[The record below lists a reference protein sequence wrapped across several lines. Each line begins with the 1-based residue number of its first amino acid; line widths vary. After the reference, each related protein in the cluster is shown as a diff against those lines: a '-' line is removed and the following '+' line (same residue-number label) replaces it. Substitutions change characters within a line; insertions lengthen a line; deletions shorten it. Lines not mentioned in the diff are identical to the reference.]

1 MRLSP
6 SRPRTGADQVARTT
20 LPGSEPAAGAAR
32 RFLRAA
38 LADWAPPG
46 PPEPGCLSRADLVE
60 DGTLLVSE
68 LVTNAVIHAG
78 TTVDLLCRLD
88 TTETPAALV
97 IEVSDLHP
105 ARFLRGADRPPADSR
120 ESGRGLQLVAA
131 LSDAWGISY
140 RRERKTVWCRLDLEP
155 EMAPGPEATPGEGP
169 GRRPA
174 GAASVAVP
182 GGPVTGQPRAVSD
195 EEAPG
200 GAPAAVPA
208 VIAGGWHAGA
218 VGVTV
223 PEVPAAGQ
231 PGAVSDEEA
240 PGGAPAGTPAVI
252 ASGWH
257 AAAPGAVGVSEASA
271 AGQSRAVSDVA
282 VPGAR
287 HGGVAGEPAVARA
300 HPQPEA
306 GHPRPDVG
314 WEHPQPEAG
323 WERPE
328 PEAGWE
334 HSRSEVG
341 GGSWWGLPVADLLAP
356 LPVAAERR
364 ADAEWIHRGSL
375 SFLAEASDLLAGQ
388 LDEDTV
394 ASLAA
399 QLLVPRFADWCA
411 VWLYPHGA
419 PPRLAHVWH
428 VSEQQLDVL
437 RGALEQFPPPPDTL
451 PPGSH
456 PWTGP
461 LDPGPNGHRCGTLAV
476 PLVTGGRCLG
486 TLLLGRN
493 GLLGLPAEVSGLMED
508 FARRVALA
516 VGAAR
521 QYARQAM
528 ISSVLQRGLL
538 PPAAGRIPGVEHAV
552 VYEPMDGDWVGG
564 DFYDLFPAGDGR
576 WCFALGD
583 ACGNGPEA
591 ASLTGIARPVLRL
604 LAREGCRVADVLN
617 RLNKAL
623 ADEAATAVIGET
635 ATWEGGQSRFLS
647 LLYGEIVP
655 YDGRGGARCTL
666 ASAGHP
672 LPLHLGS
679 DGEVLAAARP
689 QMLLGISESARY
701 VSETFDLYPGE
712 TLLCVTD
719 GVTER
724 RRGDRQLDDDNGLTR
739 ALSACRGLSAAGI
752 AERIRREVHAFAES
766 PPSDDLAIL
775 VLQSR

>member
-1 MRLSP
+1 VRLSP

-20 LPGSEPAAGAAR
+20 LPGSETAAGAAR

-46 PPEPGCLSRADLVE
+46 PAEQGCLSRADLVE

-78 TTVDLLCRLD
+78 TTVDLLCRID
-88 TTETPAALV
+88 TAETPAALV

-155 EMAPGPEATPGEGP
+155 EVARGPEGTTGEGP
-169 GRRPA
+169 GGWHA
-174 GAASVAVP
+174 GAASVVVS
-182 GGPVTGQPRAVSD
+182 GGPVTGQLRAVSD
-195 EEAPG
+195 GEGPG
-200 GAPAAVPA
+200 GVPAVAPA
-208 VIAGGWHAGA
+208 VIAGGWHAGDPGA
-218 VGVTV
+218 VDVAVSGA
-223 PEVPAAGQ
+223 PAAGQ
-231 PGAVSDEEA
+231 S
-240 PGGAPAGTPAVI
+240 
-252 ASGWH
+252 
-257 AAAPGAVGVSEASA
+257 
-271 AGQSRAVSDVA
+271 QAVSDVA

-306 GHPRPDVG
+306 GHPRPEAG
-314 WEHPQPEAG
+314 WEHPQPD
-323 WERPE
+323 
-328 PEAGWE
+328 AGWE
-334 HSRSEVG
+334 HSRSDVG

-437 RGALEQFPPPPDTL
+437 RGALERFPPPPDTL

-493 GLLGLPAEVSGLMED
+493 GLLGLPVEVSGLMED

-591 ASLTGIARPVLRL
+591 AALTGIARPVLRL

-617 RLNKAL
+617 RLNRAL

-724 RRGDRQLDDDNGLTR
+724 RRGDRQLDDDNGLTL